1 MQVDTVIVGAG
12 PGGLAAARAAK
23 RVGKRVLVIDDN
35 WGPGGQIW
43 RGRAGLIVEGVE
55 FQFGR
60 QLASLDVD
68 YGQLILACGARELF
82 LPFPGWTLPHVLGA
96 GGLQALVKTG
106 LHIQGKRV
114 VVAGSGPLLLA
125 VAANLNTAGA
135 TVVLVA
141 EQASWGSLMRF
152 GLGLWRWP
160 AKIVQAFELA
170 SWNYRAGL
178 WPVEASAGAVKMS
191 DGRTW
196 ECDYVACG
204 FGLVPNVELALL
216 AGCRLRD
223 GFVAVDEYQ
232 KTSVDGVYAIGEL
245 TGIGGVEKAEA
256 EGEAAGSGQR
266 LQGNHAGF
274 VRTLRECFALRPE
287 LKDLVRADTV
297 VCRCEDVR
305 YGQLQG
311 YRSRREAKLQ
321 TRCGM
326 GPCQARVCGPAVEF
340 LLGWE
345 ADRVRPPVLPV
356 RVKDLIGASEK
367 ATSLPGGEARCD

>member
-160 AKIVQAFELA
+160 TKIVQANELA
-170 SWNYRAGL
+170 SWNYRAEL

-204 FGLVPNVELALL
+204 FGLVPNVELVHQPRPERFEI
-216 AGCRLRD
+216 GCAFKVIGVVPAHFKNAELITFPPD
-223 GFVAVDEYQ
+223 GKFQVPAAN
-232 KTSVDGVYAIGEL
+232 VYTLGH
-245 TGIGGVEKAEA
+245 IGGSK
-256 EGEAAGSGQR
+256 
-266 LQGNHAGF
+266 
-274 VRTLRECFALRPE
+274 CFACIKIMFDFIEHPR
-287 LKDLVRADTV
+287 
-297 VCRCEDVR
+297 
-305 YGQLQG
+305 
-311 YRSRREAKLQ
+311 
-321 TRCGM
+321 
-326 GPCQARVCGPAVEF
+326 
-340 LLGWE
+340 
-345 ADRVRPPVLPV
+345 
-356 RVKDLIGASEK
+356 
-367 ATSLPGGEARCD
+367 